1 MYVEKLIT
9 ADRSNCFPIPLTN
22 GPNFNVGHLAP
33 IASHSWVDFNIK
45 WIS

>member
-9 ADRSNCFPIPLTN
+9 ADRSIPLTN